1 MLLLVNTNA
10 KMKRT
15 LLISLLLLSVI
26 FTVSADRRRS
36 LMTRNV
42 ASAASARTVN
52 VWETFDFSSLTTG
65 NLEANDNAAG
75 TWTITGA
82 AMSTTNAAERQLFSP
97 NSIGDDAGGT
107 HGLAWSV
114 ASANSTYI
122 YHTLAASAGTSP
134 VTMSFWLYVPG
145 FTNAYGQ
152 TTVAGRYA
160 LAQVNVNKPSAT
172 TNSVAFSI
180 KYGGLYGTA
189 STSVS
194 ENSWYWISFKMQRN
208 ATCSM
213 RVYDSSGVALA
224 TQPGDV
230 TGANSFDMDSVWIG
244 AADVNNAPAGPYV
257 FYFDDIEID
266 SADATF
272 PLGP

>member
-1 MLLLVNTNA
+1 
-10 KMKRT
+10 MKRILT
-15 LLISLLLLSVI
+15 ISLLLLAVI
-26 FTVSADRRRS
+26 CTVSADRRRG
-36 LMTRNV
+36 LLGVMNV
-42 ASAASARTVN
+42 AAGGARDVN
-52 VWETFDFSSLTTG
+52 VWQTFDFASLTTG
-65 NLEANDNAAG
+65 NLAASDNASG
-75 TWTITGA
+75 TWTITGS

-97 NSIGDDAGGT
+97 NSFGADAGGT
-107 HGLAWSV
+107 HGLAWDLTT
-114 ASANSTYI
+114 ANSTYI
-122 YHTLAASAGTSP
+122 YHTLAVSAGTSP
-134 VTMSFWLYVPG
+134 VTVSFWLYVPG

-189 STSVS
+189 STSVP

-230 TGANSFDMDSVWIG
+230 TGANSFDIDTVWIG
-244 AADVNNAPAGPYV
+244 AADANNAPAGPYV

-266 SADATF
+266 SVDATF